1 MTYVTSV
8 NLVLVM
14 SMSAQ
19 ARKISKKELGFIHH
33 FIPSSRKINDVIL
46 LLHGTGGDENYLLN
60 IGRRISPGAAILSPR
75 GNVFENGSNRFCLR
89 SPNGVFNI
97 DDLKL
102 RTEELADFIIKASER
117 YKFDLNRL
125 SVIGYSNGASIAASV
140 ILTHPVIIK
149 RAVLF
154 HPGLPFIPRTP
165 LDLVN
170 NRVLITYGRHDTIV
184 KAGESV
190 ELAKLLK
197 QCGAN
202 VEIYR
207 HGRDHELVKNE
218 IMTAKRFLES

>member
-1 MTYVTSV
+1 
-8 NLVLVM
+8 M

-19 ARKISKKELGFIHH
+19 TLQINKKELGFIHH
-33 FIPSSRKINDVIL
+33 FIPSSRKINEVIL

-75 GNVFENGSNRFCLR
+75 GNVTENGSTRFCLR
-89 SPNGVFNI
+89 SPDGVFNI
-97 DDLKL
+97 GDVKL
-102 RTEELADFIIKASER
+102 RTEELADFIMKASER

-125 SVIGYSNGASIAASV
+125 SVIGYSNGASIAVSV
-140 ILTHPVIIK
+140 ILTHPDIIK

-154 HPGLPFIPRTP
+154 HPGLPFTPRKP

-170 NRVLITYGRHDTIV
+170 KRVLITCGSYDTIV
-184 KAGESV
+184 NSDESI

-197 QCGAN
+197 QFGAN

-207 HGRDHELVKNE
+207 HGGDHELEKSE
-218 IMTAKRFLES
+218 IIAAKRFLKS

>member
-1 MTYVTSV
+1 MGAGTQKK
-8 NLVLVM
+8 NN
-14 SMSAQ
+14 
-19 ARKISKKELGFIHH
+19 KELGFIHH
-33 FIPSSRKINDVIL
+33 FLPFSKKIKDVIL

-60 IGRRISPGAAILSPR
+60 IGRKISPGAAILSPR
-75 GNVFENGSNRFCLR
+75 GNVFDNGSNRFCLR
-89 SPNGVFNI
+89 STDGVFNI
-97 DDLKL
+97 DDVKP
-102 RTEELADFIIKASER
+102 RTDELADFIIKASER

-125 SVIGYSNGASIAASV
+125 SVIGYSNGASIAAGV

-165 LDLVN
+165 PDLVN
-170 NRVLITYGRHDTIV
+170 NRVLITCGRHDTIV
-184 KAGESV
+184 KPGESV

-197 QCGAN
+197 QCGAS

-207 HGRDHELVKNE
+207 HGRHHELVKNE